1 MSDDLNFIVNYV
13 PDRLYVHP
21 NKDGAYAAIAAD
33 SLADGSEKLVAE
45 IEVSPRTRLAVSM
58 FHVTERNDWNRLKI
72 TKLQFHQTFGW
83 RVDGEVVLNGFTG
96 AKLGAFLEVLSSL
109 NLAEPTKVKIDLGE
123 VKVSQFA
130 ALLKTDKGRGLVER
144 LSQSSDLEHDIV
156 AVAAKRRALAEFER
170 MLGAEKT
177 TEPAWQA
184 FFEANPWVFGYG
196 LAFIFFAPLGDKLES
211 VTTGAA
217 FDRAGKRADAL
228 MHTRAAISQSVLV
241 EIKRADTSLLQGR
254 PYRPG
259 CWGVSHELSDA
270 VTQAQ
275 KTAFDFGRERV
286 RIMPKDKEGN
296 DAGRPIYAIEPRTY
310 LVVGHQDELRS
321 NDDKV
326 ACFELYRRNIRTPEI
341 ISFDE
346 LFERAKCIVEH
357 IDAEARD
364 PVSRG
369 VSRTS

>member
-1 MSDDLNFIVNYV
+1 MSEDLDFIVNYV

-21 NKDGAYAAIAAD
+21 NKDGAYASIAAD
-33 SLADGSEKLVAE
+33 SLADGSEELVAE

-58 FHVTERNDWNRLKI
+58 FHVAERGDWNRLKI
-72 TKLQFHQTFGW
+72 TKLQFHKRYGW
-83 RVDGEVVLNGFTG
+83 QLDGEVVFNRFTG
-96 AKLGAFLEVLSSL
+96 AKLGAFLEVLSAL
-109 NLAEPTKVKIDLGE
+109 DLAEPTKAKIDLRD
-123 VKVSQFA
+123 VKVSQFT
-130 ALLKTDKGRGLVER
+130 ALLKTDKGRVLVER
-144 LSQSSDLEHDIV
+144 LSQSPDLEHDIV
-156 AVAAKRRALAEFER
+156 AVAAKRRALTEFER
-170 MLGAEKT
+170 LLRAGNT

-196 LAFIFFAPLGDKLES
+196 LTFIFFAPAGAKLES

-228 MHTRAAISQSVLV
+228 MRSRAAVSQCVLV
-241 EIKRADTSLLQGR
+241 EIKRADTPLLQAR

-286 RIMPKDKEGN
+286 RITPKDADGN
-296 DAGRPIYAIEPRTY
+296 DVGQPLYAVEPRTY
-310 LVVGHQDELRS
+310 LVVGHQEGLRG

-326 ACFELYRRNIRTPEI
+326 ACFELYRRNVRTPEI
-341 ISFDE
+341 VTFDE
-346 LFERAKCIVEH
+346 LFERAKCIVER
-357 IDAEARD
+357 IDGEARE
-364 PVSRG
+364 SA
-369 VSRTS
+369 SF